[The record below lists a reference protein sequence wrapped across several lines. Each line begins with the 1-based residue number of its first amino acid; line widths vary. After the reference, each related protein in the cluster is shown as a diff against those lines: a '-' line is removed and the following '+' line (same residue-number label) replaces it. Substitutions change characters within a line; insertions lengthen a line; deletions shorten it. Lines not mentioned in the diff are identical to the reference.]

1 MTLTVI
7 EGRKIVDRSLDAAEI
22 LPVERAVIG
31 CVLLE
36 GSVRIPPLLPQEFY
50 LDAHR
55 TIWETILTTDAEGLG
70 VNVLIVRA
78 RMAQAGERHDGV
90 LALCYEDGS
99 IAAHLPGYARLVREA
114 ARERMLRALGME
126 LQAQGLTE
134 DEIRRRLDDLPGPLT
149 SAIFDPADDW
159 QTIVGRW
166 SGKRILTGLR
176 DLDAMAGGLPP
187 GTFVVIGGRTSMGK
201 TSLLTHL
208 ANVLAEARHPV
219 EYLTLEESRESIVRR
234 LIANRA
240 GLSIARLVD
249 GTLFGDEFARSQT
262 AVRWL
267 QDIPLRV
274 TGVEHLR
281 AIDEDTVVGMVAA
294 STAAV
299 VIVDHLQQITT
310 KDQSRVYGLERVVK
324 RLHASALRD
333 GKVLLC
339 GAQLGRDMDNPPRP
353 PRLSDLRDSA
363 SIEIAARQVWLLY
376 WGCKHD
382 RNVDPGK
389 YEVFVAKHSDGP
401 TGVVSLHFDAITGR
415 FADVTP

>member
-78 RMAQAGERHDGV
+78 RMAQAGARHDGV

-134 DEIRRRLDDLPGPLT
+134 NEIRRRLDDLPGPLT
-149 SAIFDPADDW
+149 SALFDPADDW

-219 EYLTLEESRESIVRR
+219 
-234 LIANRA
+234 
-240 GLSIARLVD
+240 
-249 GTLFGDEFARSQT
+249 
-262 AVRWL
+262 
-267 QDIPLRV
+267 
-274 TGVEHLR
+274 
-281 AIDEDTVVGMVAA
+281 
-294 STAAV
+294 
-299 VIVDHLQQITT
+299 
-310 KDQSRVYGLERVVK
+310 
-324 RLHASALRD
+324 
-333 GKVLLC
+333 
-339 GAQLGRDMDNPPRP
+339 
-353 PRLSDLRDSA
+353 
-363 SIEIAARQVWLLY
+363 
-376 WGCKHD
+376 
-382 RNVDPGK
+382 
-389 YEVFVAKHSDGP
+389 
-401 TGVVSLHFDAITGR
+401 
-415 FADVTP
+415 